1 MGLRWGIAKR
11 TDLGNYSIAL
21 ELLFNQSHPIKPTWN
36 IRIRV
41 LDPNP
46 GFCPMVILKMSQN
59 GDPGI
64 LGEVGMFRHPRHN
77 ERFFFP

>member
-1 MGLRWGIAKR
+1 MGLRRGIAKR

-36 IRIRV
+36 IRRRV
-41 LDPNP
+41 LGPNP
-46 GFCPMVILKMSQN
+46 GFCPTVILKMSQN
-59 GDPGI
+59 SDSRI
-64 LGEVGMFRHPRHN
+64 LGGVGMFRHPSHN